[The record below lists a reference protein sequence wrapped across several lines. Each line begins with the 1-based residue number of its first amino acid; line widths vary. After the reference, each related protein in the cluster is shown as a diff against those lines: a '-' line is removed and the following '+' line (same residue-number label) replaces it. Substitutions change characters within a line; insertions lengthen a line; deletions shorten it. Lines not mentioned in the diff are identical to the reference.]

1 MDKSYAEAA
10 QDLGASPVQV
20 FLKVTLPL
28 SLPGIASGVMMV
40 FMPTVSTFAVSEI
53 LTNNTIML
61 FGSVIQEQFN
71 NLMWN
76 QGAAL
81 SFIMLIIIGI
91 TTLIPGGRNDEATE
105 GGAVV

>member
-1 MDKSYAEAA
+1 M
-10 QDLGASPVQV
+10 
-20 FLKVTLPL
+20 
-28 SLPGIASGVMMV
+28 
-40 FMPTVSTFAVSEI
+40 SEI

-81 SFIMLIIIGI
+81 SLMMLIIIGI
-91 TTLIPGGRNDEATE
+91 TTLFSGDRDDAAAQQGGTI
-105 GGAVV
+105 